1 MFEIPKIKIND
12 LEIFYR
18 LTGKGNETIVLVQ
31 GLGQKSSGWQLQVP
45 YFRSKKMRVLVY
57 DNIGVGKSSRPDYPY
72 SMELYVDILKNLL
85 DQLNITKKVHLCGIS
100 MGGMIAQHFA
110 LTYPDRL
117 KTLILIATAAKCE
130 VKPLIDMIESM
141 ADKSPEERME
151 GLLPALFSSSFIR
164 TIKKDKNLY
173 EMLKA
178 DFLTDETR
186 VQDYV
191 NQSKAIEKHNTID
204 QLGNINTPTL
214 IIVGT
219 RDMLLPLKPYSQL
232 LHEKIPNSKLE
243 IIKGAGHGCTIEAA
257 NQVNEIIYDF
267 IKNYFD

>member
-1 MFEIPKIKIND
+1 VFEIPKIKIND

-100 MGGMIAQHFA
+100 MGGI
-110 LTYPDRL
+110 
-117 KTLILIATAAKCE
+117 
-130 VKPLIDMIESM
+130 IDMIESM